1 MQQSDLSPP
10 SLPPLGSKYGAA
22 VIEMASPPSDAL
34 LRSRK
39 TNPTIDALQRQI
51 GLRVSCIMDLL
62 MAVEGHPAVGCNA
75 FPVLVPPHL
84 LNT

>member
-22 VIEMASPPSDAL
+22 VIEMASPPSAL

-39 TNPTIDALQRQI
+39 TNLTIHALQRQI